1 MSHSS
6 LRKLKTDLDGRTERE
21 SHEVTQRLGR
31 DSSNWR
37 CGMRSWRCQV
47 VVMAR
52 QRASSCVPQ
61 PTSAQLLIVTL
72 PGSALPSPAQP
83 CPARTVNPCQ
93 LYSSLPA
100 LLPAEPLSLFII
112 LSSYSTSFFTSA
124 SPWPRDC
131 CFASFEASLFPSLP
145 ESPTRLQHPRRSH
158 CLNLVFLLFL
168 LTSRL
173 PSAASTPPVLTCSFP
188 PPTPGT

>member
-1 MSHSS
+1 MHWSEGDETLSKQVRSQFSYTLSFLSAPLMHHQQCHTVHRGSS
-6 LRKLKTDLDGRTERE
+6 KQTWKAGLNASL
-21 SHEVTQRLGR
+21 EVTQRLGR

-37 CGMRSWRCQV
+37 YGMRSWRCQV
-47 VVMAR
+47 VVRAR

-83 CPARTVNPCQ
+83 CPAQTVNPCQ

-100 LLPAEPLSLFII
+100 LLPAEPLSLSII

-131 CFASFEASLFPSLP
+131 CFASFEASLFHSLP
-145 ESPTRLQHPRRSH
+145 ESPK
-158 CLNLVFLLFL
+158 
-168 LTSRL
+168 
-173 PSAASTPPVLTCSFP
+173 
-188 PPTPGT
+188 